1 MTLCKMPLV
10 IRQKSFL
17 LGVLLKILDDD
28 VLTRELMEQRLAS
41 SRTGGMALP
50 TGVKRACEIT
60 LTSSEGIV
68 STILGGVEGGLLTT
82 GVKGA
87 CCGEATLTQQSS
99 VGSISRLNTG

>member
-1 MTLCKMPLV
+1 
-10 IRQKSFL
+10 
-17 LGVLLKILDDD
+17 
-28 VLTRELMEQRLAS
+28 
-41 SRTGGMALP
+41 MALP

-68 STILGGVEGGLLTT
+68 STILGGVEGGLLTST